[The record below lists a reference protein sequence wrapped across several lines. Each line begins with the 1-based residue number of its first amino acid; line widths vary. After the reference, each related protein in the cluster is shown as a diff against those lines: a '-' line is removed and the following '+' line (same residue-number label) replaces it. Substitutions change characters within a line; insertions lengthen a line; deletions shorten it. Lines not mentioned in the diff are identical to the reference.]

1 MTIPVEKLFKR
12 WMKKPGFKKSYE
24 ALDEQYALANML
36 IGARVKAGLSQAEL
50 AERMGTS
57 QSAIARLESGT
68 AKPSLSTLQRL
79 AKATG
84 TRLKISLEP
93 RSRSRKDR
101 GKRAA

>member
-12 WMKKPGFKKSYE
+12 WMKKPGFKKGYD
-24 ALDEQYALANML
+24 ALEEEYALAKLL

-57 QSAIARLESGT
+57 QSAIARLESGRVR
-68 AKPSLSTLQRL
+68 PSLTTLKRL
-79 AKATG
+79 AEATG
-84 TRLKISLEP
+84 TTLRISLEP
-93 RSRSRKDR
+93 KKPKKER

>member
-12 WMKKPGFKKSYE
+12 WMKKPGFKKGYE
-24 ALDEQYALANML
+24 ALKEQYALANIL

-57 QSAIARLESGT
+57 QSSIARLESGRVR
-68 AKPSLSTLQRL
+68 PSLTTLMRL
-79 AKATG
+79 AEATG
-84 TRLKISLEP
+84 MALRITLEP
-93 RSRSRKDR
+93 KKPKKEH